1 MAAVRGTGP
10 ICASGSRAGAQAERR
25 KGMQMSE
32 RKAALVTGSTS
43 GIGLAIATAFAK
55 AGMDVTLNGL
65 GDPAEIERVRA
76 GLERDAGVSVRFDGA
91 NLMDPNAAAGLVESA
106 AGAFGRLDVL
116 VNNAGVQ
123 FVSPIEDF
131 PVDKYNAII
140 ALNLSAAFHT
150 IRAAMRP
157 MKQRKYG
164 RIINIASAH
173 GHVASPFKS
182 AYVAAKHGI
191 IGLTKAVALEG
202 AQFNVRC
209 NAISPGYVL
218 TSLVENQIPDTMKAR
233 NMTREQVINDVLLAA
248 QPTKQFVKPEDVAGL
263 ALFLTTPP
271 ADQMNGAALS
281 VDGGWTAQ

>member
-1 MAAVRGTGP
+1 
-10 ICASGSRAGAQAERR
+10 
-25 KGMQMSE
+25 MSE

-76 GLERDAGVSVRFDGA
+76 GLEREAGVAVRFDGA
-91 NLMDPNAAAGLVESA
+91 DLMKPDSAAALVENA
-106 AGAFGRLDVL
+106 VGAFGRLDVL
-116 VNNAGVQ
+116 VNNAGIQ
-123 FVSPIEDF
+123 FVSPVEDF
-131 PVDKYNAII
+131 PVDKWNAII

-173 GHVASPFKS
+173 AHVASPFKS

-191 IGLTKAVALEG
+191 LGLTKTVALEG

-233 NMTREQVINDVLLAA
+233 NLTREQVINDVLLAA
-248 QPTKQFVKPEDVAGL
+248 QPTKEFVKVEDVAGL
-263 ALFLTTPP
+263 ALFLITPA
-271 ADQMNGAALS
+271 ADQINGAALNI
-281 VDGGWTAQ
+281 DGGWIAQ

>member
-1 MAAVRGTGP
+1 MG
-10 ICASGSRAGAQAERR
+10 
-25 KGMQMSE
+25 E

-43 GIGLAIATAFAK
+43 GIGLGIATAFAK

-65 GDPAEIERVRA
+65 GDAGEIENIRS
-76 GLERDAGVSVRFDGA
+76 GLERDAGVGVRYDAA
-91 NLMDPNAAAGLVESA
+91 NLMQGDACAGMIESA
-106 AGAFGRLDVL
+106 IGAHGRLDVL
-116 VNNAGVQ
+116 VNNAGIQ

-131 PVDKYNAII
+131 PVDKWNAII
-140 ALNLSAAFHT
+140 ALNLSSSFHT
-150 IRAAMRP
+150 IRAAMGH
-157 MKQRKYG
+157 MKSRKYG

-173 GHVASPFKS
+173 ALVASPFKS
-182 AYVAAKHGI
+182 AYVAAKHGVL
-191 IGLTKAVALEG
+191 GLTRTVALEG

-209 NAISPGYVL
+209 NAICPGYVH

-248 QPTKQFVKPEDVAGL
+248 QPTKQFVKVEDVAGL
-263 ALFLTTPP
+263 ALFLVSEA